1 MKLHIRKL
9 NYFTNKFFMPL
20 LSVAV
25 AFSLLLVGL
34 GSWNAW
40 HISQEFKS
48 NVIPEFHL
56 QRLSDEIT
64 YLDEV
69 LTMSARMAASTG
81 DLQWERR
88 YRSFEPKL
96 DATIKQ
102 TIKMAPEAYTD
113 YAIQTDLAN
122 LKLVDMENEAF
133 QLIRQGDK
141 DKALSILFSSAY
153 EGQKQVYSEGMKQT
167 NMALRKRV
175 QFNLSIYDSMLSWSS
190 LSSLVSLIILII
202 AWLIILVVV
211 NQYFIRRRRLEK
223 ERLDNQLKLKKI
235 NEDLSQS
242 ENSLKQK
249 AKDLELAMQ
258 ELKLNQIQ
266 MVQSEKMSSLGLLVA
281 GIAHEINN
289 PITFIHGNIKYVE
302 EYSNSLL
309 GLVKI
314 YQKHYPEPVTELQD
328 AFNEFNIDFI
338 QKDLPKTL
346 KSINFGSERICQ
358 IVSLLRNFS
367 RMDEND
373 FKLVDI
379 HEGINSTLL
388 IVQYY
393 IKSKDNMPEI
403 QILKEYG
410 DLPLVECYAG
420 ALNQVFLNILNN
432 AIDAL
437 EEVDIHS
444 DQTSCEFRDRQI
456 RICTAIEADWVQII
470 IADNGVGMTEQV
482 RQKIFDPFFTTKPV
496 GKGTGLGMSISYK
509 IIVEQHKGLL
519 ECHSTPNQGTK
530 FLIRIPLR

>member
-1 MKLHIRKL
+1 
-9 NYFTNKFFMPL
+9 
-20 LSVAV
+20 
-25 AFSLLLVGL
+25 
-34 GSWNAW
+34 
-40 HISQEFKS
+40 
-48 NVIPEFHL
+48 
-56 QRLSDEIT
+56 
-64 YLDEV
+64 
-69 LTMSARMAASTG
+69 
-81 DLQWERR
+81 
-88 YRSFEPKL
+88 
-96 DATIKQ
+96 
-102 TIKMAPEAYTD
+102 
-113 YAIQTDLAN
+113 
-122 LKLVDMENEAF
+122 
-133 QLIRQGDK
+133 
-141 DKALSILFSSAY
+141 
-153 EGQKQVYSEGMKQT
+153 MKQT

-175 QFNLSIYDSMLSWSS
+175 QFNLSIYESMLSWSS
-190 LSSLVSLIILII
+190 LFSLVSLIILTI

-235 NEDLSQS
+235 NENLSQS

-289 PITFIHGNIKYVE
+289 PITFIHGNIRYVE

-314 YQKHYPEPVTELQD
+314 YQKYYPEPVTELQD

-346 KSINFGSERICQ
+346 KSINSGSERICQ

-437 EEVDIHS
+437 EEVNIHS
-444 DQTSCEFRDRQI
+444 NETSCEFRDRQI
-456 RICTAIEADWVQII
+456 QICTTIEADWVQII

-509 IIVEQHKGLL
+509 IIVEQHKGIL
-519 ECHSTPNQGTK
+519 ECHSTPNQGTE

>member
-1 MKLHIRKL
+1 
-9 NYFTNKFFMPL
+9 
-20 LSVAV
+20 
-25 AFSLLLVGL
+25 
-34 GSWNAW
+34 
-40 HISQEFKS
+40 
-48 NVIPEFHL
+48 
-56 QRLSDEIT
+56 
-64 YLDEV
+64 
-69 LTMSARMAASTG
+69 
-81 DLQWERR
+81 
-88 YRSFEPKL
+88 
-96 DATIKQ
+96 
-102 TIKMAPEAYTD
+102 
-113 YAIQTDLAN
+113 
-122 LKLVDMENEAF
+122 
-133 QLIRQGDK
+133 
-141 DKALSILFSSAY
+141 
-153 EGQKQVYSEGMKQT
+153 MKQT

-190 LSSLVSLIILII
+190 LSSLVSLIILTI

-235 NEDLSQS
+235 NENLSQS

-289 PITFIHGNIKYVE
+289 PITFIHGNIRYVE

-314 YQKHYPEPVTELQD
+314 YQKCYPEPVTELQD

-346 KSINFGSERICQ
+346 KSINSGSERICQ

-437 EEVDIHS
+437 EEVNIHS
-444 DQTSCEFRDRQI
+444 NETSCEFRDRQI
-456 RICTAIEADWVQII
+456 QICTTIEADWVQII

-509 IIVEQHKGLL
+509 IIVEQHKGIL
-519 ECHSTPNQGTK
+519 ECHSTPNQGTE